1 MDLAPMK
8 RLKPFAV
15 VLGLILYALIL
26 RKAGLHDSLELLKR
40 VQWGW
45 LALSFVFI
53 LPEVLFKALRVR
65 VLVGRLGSHISLK
78 DAADVYLSG
87 QPLSTLTPSKLGD
100 IVRVLGLSRWGK
112 LPLTAAFSVHVA
124 DKVYDLLALGLLACV
139 GVLDLFTMASRQDT
153 AASILAGILLGVLL
167 MGLFLHPA
175 WMRSI
180 VKPVVMSLAPKK
192 LAAQLSTHGGAF
204 YEKLQELFN
213 PSQRVALPFLISIGA
228 WAIVVLRAYF
238 CVLALGLPIPFGP
251 LALLLPVVIVIE
263 FIPISVLGFGLREW
277 ALILFFSEYAANS
290 SLVSLGLLFLLT
302 GPIVAA
308 LLGVPAA
315 LRLGESIPKKP

>member
-1 MDLAPMK
+1 MELIPVK
-8 RLKPFAV
+8 RLKPLAV
-15 VLGLILYALIL
+15 LLGLSLYALIL
-26 RKAGLHDSLELLKR
+26 HKVGLHDPLDLLKK

-45 LALSFVFI
+45 LSLSFLFI
-53 LPEVLFKALRVR
+53 VPEVVFKALRFQ
-65 VLVGRLGSHISLK
+65 VLVKRLDSYLSFR

-100 IVRVLGLSRWGK
+100 IVRVLGLSRWAK
-112 LPLTAAFSVHVA
+112 ISLSTALSVHVA

-139 GVLDLFTMASRQDT
+139 GVLDLFTITAKQNT
-153 AASILAGILLGVLL
+153 AASILLGILLGVLL
-167 MGLFLHPA
+167 MGLFLHPG

-180 VKPVVMSLAPKK
+180 VKPVLMSLAPKK
-192 LAAQLSTHGGAF
+192 LAAQLSTHGGEF
-204 YEKLQELFN
+204 YQKLQELFN
-213 PSQRVALPFLISIGA
+213 PAERAALPFLISIGA
-228 WAIVVLRAYF
+228 WAIVVIRGYF
-238 CVLALGLPIPFGP
+238 CVLSLAVPIPLGP

-277 ALILFFSEYAANS
+277 ALILLFSEYAPSS

-302 GPIVAA
+302 GPITAA

-315 LRLGESIPKKP
+315 VRLSSALPKKS

>member
-1 MDLAPMK
+1 MK

-15 VLGLILYALIL
+15 VLGLVLYALIL
-26 RKAGLHDSLELLKR
+26 RKAGLHDCLDLLGK

-45 LALSFVFI
+45 LVLSVVFI
-53 LPEVLFKALRVR
+53 LPEVLFKALRFQALVR
-65 VLVGRLGSHISLK
+65 HLGSHISLK

-100 IVRVLGLSRWGK
+100 IVRVLGLARWAR
-112 LPLTAAFSVHVA
+112 LPLPTALSVHVA
-124 DKVYDLLALGLLACV
+124 DKVYDLLALGLFGCV
-139 GVLDLFTMASRQDT
+139 GVLDLFTMTAKQDT
-153 AASILAGILLGVLL
+153 AAAILSGILLGVLL
-167 MGLFLHPA
+167 MGLFLHPG

-180 VKPVVMSLAPKK
+180 VKPVLMSLAPKK

-204 YEKLQELFN
+204 YQKLQDLFN
-213 PSQRVALPFLISIGA
+213 PASRVALPFLLSILA
-228 WAIVVLRAYF
+228 WAVVILRGYF
-238 CVLALGLPIPFGP
+238 CVLSLGLPIPFGP
-251 LALLLPVVIVIE
+251 LALLLPVVVVIE

-277 ALILFFSEYAANS
+277 ALILFFSEYASNS

-315 LRLGESIPKKP
+315 MRLGDTLPKKS